1 MENRETDYKKLYEET
16 LLILSKKEQVLS
28 EREHILSEKDQ
39 VLLEQERIVSELNL
53 LLAGKDELIT
63 QKDITIS
70 DLNFELDKFRKA
82 IFGSKSEKRNNHLG
96 ENQLGL
102 FELGTTQAV
111 QVELSQA
118 AAAQTKPAPK
128 KRAKGTGRMSL
139 PEELRREDIIIP
151 PTESIEGCVKIG
163 EEITEVLEVVPA
175 SFYVKRYIRPKY
187 AKPEGQGILIGTLPE
202 RVVEKGIPSDSVLAY
217 MNVLKYVY
225 GLPLHRILAMF
236 LKMGIRIPASTASDW
251 IMAGYQ
257 HLKPLYL
264 LLRLIVLGQKYLQV
278 DETKLKVL
286 DRDHKNGI
294 HQGYMWLY
302 HAPVDRLVLF
312 DYRKG
317 RDQSGPKEMLASF
330 KGILQTDG
338 YVVYDS
344 LFENHPDI
352 HLTFCMAHARR
363 KFVDALRDDEKNANY
378 VLDEIQKL
386 YALEEKLRV
395 DNSTWEQ
402 RALERKK
409 HAVPVLESLGKWFQE
424 KLYAYRPK
432 SPMGEAIGY
441 ANKRWVGLSAYTL
454 HGQMEIDNNLIENAV
469 RPLAIGR
476 KNYLFAGSHE
486 AAEMTAMM
494 YSFMA
499 SCKRNNIN
507 EFEWF
512 KDVFERVQNINHKE
526 LYQLLPSNW
535 EKYRPK

>member
-16 LLILSKKEQVLS
+16 LLILSEKEQVLS
-28 EREHILSEKDQ
+28 ERGQ
-39 VLLEQERIVSELNL
+39 VLLEKDQILLEQEQVLLELKQELVFKEQVLVQKDGVIVE
-53 LLAGKDELIT
+53 
-63 QKDITIS
+63 KDITIS

-82 IFGSKSEKRNNHLG
+82 IFGFKSEKRKTLAG

-111 QVELSQA
+111 QEELSQA
-118 AAAQTKPAPK
+118 AASQTKPAPK

-139 PEELRREDIIIP
+139 PAELRREDIIIQ

-225 GLPLHRILAMF
+225 GLPIHRILAMF
-236 LKMGIRIPASTASDW
+236 LKMGVRIPASTASDW
-251 IMAGYQ
+251 IMSGYQ
-257 HLKPLYL
+257 HLKPLYQ
-264 LLRLIVLGQKYLQV
+264 LLRLIVLEQKYLQV

-317 RDQSGPKEMLASF
+317 RDQSGPKEMLAGF

-338 YVVYDS
+338 YVVYES
-344 LFENHPDI
+344 LFKNHPDI

-363 KFVDALRDDEKNANY
+363 YFVDALKDDEKNANY
-378 VLDEIQKL
+378 VLDEMQQL
-386 YALEEKLRV
+386 YALEEKLRLE
-395 DNSTWEQ
+395 NASWEQ
-402 RALERKK
+402 RTEARKK
-409 HAVPVLESLGKWFQE
+409 HAVPILESLDKWLDENQF
-424 KLYAYRPK
+424 KYRPTGPMGIAIKYAY
-432 SPMGEAIGY
+432 SHWA
-441 ANKRWVGLSAYTL
+441 GLSAYVL
-454 HGQMEIDNNLIENAV
+454 HGQMEIDNNLVENAV

-476 KNYLFAGSHE
+476 KNYLFAGSHD

-512 KDVFERVQNINHKE
+512 VSI
-526 LYQLLPSNW
+526 
-535 EKYRPK
+535 RPIAY